1 MRNLKVMTAYRGTK
15 YHGFQRQ
22 SNAMTVQEALEKH
35 LSKVLN
41 ENVTI
46 TGCSRTDTGVHANNF
61 CFNVKTN
68 SNISCLGFQRGVNGE
83 LPDDISILSCEEVP
97 MDFHARFDCVGKE
110 YIYKMHCSESKN
122 PFAPDLMFHY
132 RRKFD
137 IDAAREAAKFFVGEH
152 DFASFCADCTNVS
165 TTVRT
170 IYSFEIENCGDS
182 VTMLVKG
189 NGFLYNMIRIIAG
202 TLIDVS
208 EGRISPQD
216 IPAILAAKDRLRA
229 GRTAMAH
236 GLYLNRVFYSQ
247 EELFGKDVRA
257 FAQDV

>member
-1 MRNLKVMTAYRGTK
+1 MMRNLKVMTAYRGTE

-22 SNAMTVQEALEKH
+22 SNAVTVQEVLERCV
-35 LSKVLN
+35 SKVLN
-41 ENVTI
+41 EPVGI
-46 TGCSRTDTGVHANNF
+46 TGCSRTDTGVHANQF

-68 SNISCLGFQRGVNGE
+68 SNIRNIGFVRGVNGE
-83 LPDDISILSCEEVP
+83 LPDDISILSCEDVP
-97 MDFHARFDCVGKE
+97 LDFHARYDCKGKE
-110 YIYKMHCSESKN
+110 YIYKMHCNESKD
-122 PFAPDLMFHY
+122 PFSADLMLHY

-137 IDAAREAAKFFVGEH
+137 IDAARKAAAYFVGTH

-170 IYSFEIENCGDS
+170 IYSFDIENCGDS
-182 VTMLVKG
+182 VIMLVKG

-208 EGRISPQD
+208 EKRISPDD
-216 IPAILAAKDRLRA
+216 IPDILAARDRLRA

-236 GLYLNRVFYSQ
+236 GLYLNRVFYSE
-247 EELFGKDVRA
+247 EELFAGSGR
-257 FAQDV
+257 